1 MCSRPCTVRP
11 PFVCVAVHARVCARV
26 VVRSFVIAVARH
38 PPAARPVSLIGFR
51 VSFLHR
57 RPPRP
62 CPPPP
67 PPRRSLCVRWSLSQR
82 RCAPMATALMSSP
95 VSRTRSVSV
104 SFSLCVCLAV
114 PCVVCLRR
122 SCFFSFCFLSVRSPR
137 ASSPL
142 SVCRCFDRRARVAT
156 AQRRVRPA
164 AAPFR
169 HPLSPVSCC
178 CVLRCSLVGSSAPVL
193 SCVPVCLLCVSGGC
207 RFCCGGGYLSVV
219 ARFAPLLRPRRPPP
233 SRRVRG
239 PVNVASL
246 SLFHPSNPLPVY
258 VPPRGGYTSINR

>member
-67 PPRRSLCVRWSLSQR
+67 PSASLSLCALVSVAAAL
-82 RCAPMATALMSSP
+82 CAHGDGAGVQPR

-104 SFSLCVCLAV
+104 CLSLSVCLAV

-156 AQRRVRPA
+156 AQRRVPDRLRRRFVTPSPLCPVA
-164 AAPFR
+164 VFFDVLSWGAPLPF
-169 HPLSPVSCC
+169 SPVSPCVC
-178 CVLRCSLVGSSAPVL
+178 CVSPADAASAVGA
-193 SCVPVCLLCVSGGC
+193 GTY
-207 RFCCGGGYLSVV
+207 R
-219 ARFAPLLRPRRPPP
+219 
-233 SRRVRG
+233 
-239 PVNVASL
+239 
-246 SLFHPSNPLPVY
+246 
-258 VPPRGGYTSINR
+258 